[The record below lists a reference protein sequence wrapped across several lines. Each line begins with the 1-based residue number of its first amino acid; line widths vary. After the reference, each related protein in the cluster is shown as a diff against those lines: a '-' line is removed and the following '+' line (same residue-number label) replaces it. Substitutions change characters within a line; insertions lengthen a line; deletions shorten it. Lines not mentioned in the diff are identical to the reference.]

1 MGWTPRRAPGRTP
14 CNSEQRSR
22 CGIAYTH
29 LMFSDNNKTLL
40 FVAWAIV
47 VCLAAVAI
55 GITSFSNWIV
65 VVCLALVPPLVA
77 RSFWRAPDQTISE
90 SIRDARR

>member
-1 MGWTPRRAPGRTP
+1 M
-14 CNSEQRSR
+14 
-22 CGIAYTH
+22 AYTR

-55 GITSFSNWIV
+55 GITSFSTWIV
-65 VVCLALVPPLVA
+65 VVCLALVPPFVA